1 MVKLVSGYSFLL
13 MICFQFRDRIK
24 KALKREAS
32 NEAFEESEVSDPE
45 PIKKGK
51 QKNYYGDKRFFN
63 VTRFLN

>member
-1 MVKLVSGYSFLL
+1 